1 MNKYLVDE
9 AVLSEAADAL
19 LKENP
24 AMSKAD
30 LMQKIDHQIT
40 KAIVGSLTEE
50 QGAELEKI
58 LDEGATEDAI
68 DDFFAKYNINLEE
81 VIKNAILEFKKDFDE
96 GGARWVKN

>member
-19 LKENP
+19 IKENP
-24 AMSKAD
+24 TMSKTD
-30 LMQKIDHQIT
+30 LMQKLDHQII

-58 LDEGATEDAI
+58 LDGDTTEEAI

-81 VIKNAILEFKKDFDE
+81 IIKNAVLDFKKEFDE
-96 GGARWVKN
+96 GGAK

>member
-30 LMQKIDHQIT
+30 LMQKLDHQIT

-96 GGARWVKN
+96 GGAR

>member
-30 LMQKIDHQIT
+30 LMQKLDHQIT

-68 DDFFAKYNINLEE
+68 NDFFAKYNINLEE

>member
-24 AMSKAD
+24 AMSKTD
-30 LMQKIDHQIT
+30 LMQKLDHQII

-58 LDEGATEDAI
+58 LDGDTTEEAI

-81 VIKNAILEFKKDFDE
+81 IIKNAVLDFKKEFDE
-96 GGARWVKN
+96 GGAK

>member
-19 LKENP
+19 IKENP
-24 AMSKAD
+24 TMSKTD
-30 LMQKIDHQIT
+30 LMQKLDHQII

-58 LDEGATEDAI
+58 LDGDTTEEAI

-81 VIKNAILEFKKDFDE
+81 IIKNAVIDFKKEFDE
-96 GGARWVKN
+96 GGAK

>member
-30 LMQKIDHQIT
+30 LMQKLDHQIT

-58 LDEGATEDAI
+58 LDEGTTEDAI

-96 GGARWVKN
+96 GGARWAKN

>member
-30 LMQKIDHQIT
+30 LMQKLDHQIT

>member
-24 AMSKAD
+24 TMSKTD
-30 LMQKIDHQIT
+30 LMQKLDHQIT

-96 GGARWVKN
+96 GGAR